1 MLKILVVIALAG
13 TFVVLLAGLAA
24 MVRGGGFNRQ
34 WGNKLMRLRVAI
46 QALALAL
53 LFLLFMLGAGE
64 GG

>member
-13 TFVVLLAGLAA
+13 TVAVLFAGVAA
-24 MVRGGGFNRQ
+24 MARGAAFNRQ
-34 WGNKLMRLRVAI
+34 WRNRLMRLRVAM

-53 LFLLFMLGAGE
+53 LFLLFMLGAGA